1 VREDA
6 LVTEAPA
13 FWWLIFWI
21 ALGTFLL
28 RLSFVLVIGHL
39 TMPPAAQRLLRL
51 VPAAVLSAL
60 IFPALLFRNGE
71 LALGA
76 GNERLL
82 AGGLAALV
90 AVRTK
95 SVVLTIV
102 VGMIALWILSAV
114 SG

>member
-1 VREDA
+1 VTDA
-6 LVTEAPA
+6 AG

-39 TMPPAAQRLLRL
+39 TMPPAAHRLLRF

-60 IFPALLFRNGE
+60 IFPALLFRNGALE
-71 LALGA
+71 LGA
-76 GNERLL
+76 TNERLL
-82 AGGLAALV
+82 AGGLAAVV

-95 SVVLTIV
+95 NVVLTIAA
-102 VGMIALWILSAV
+102 GMIALWILSAFSV
-114 SG
+114 

>member
-1 VREDA
+1 
-6 LVTEAPA
+6 VTEAPG
-13 FWWLIFWI
+13 FWWLVFWI

-28 RLSFVLVIGHL
+28 RLSFVLAIGHL
-39 TMPPAAQRLLRL
+39 AMPPAAQRLLRL

-60 IFPALLFRNGE
+60 IFPALLFANGE
-71 LALGA
+71 LALGV

-82 AGGLAALV
+82 AGGLAAVV

-95 SVVLTIV
+95 NVVLTIAA
-102 VGMIALWILSAV
+102 GMIALWLLSAF